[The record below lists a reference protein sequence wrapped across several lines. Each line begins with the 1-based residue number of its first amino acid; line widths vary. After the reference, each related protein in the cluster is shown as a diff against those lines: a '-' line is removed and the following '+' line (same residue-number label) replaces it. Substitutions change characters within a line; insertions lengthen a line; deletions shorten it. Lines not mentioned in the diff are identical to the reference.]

1 MAKSRLAASRNQ
13 NKSPAPPITKKNVTS
28 LDLIVDIRPEGVLN
42 STRHNFIYW
51 CHDDCRRCFIYLWHN
66 GFPRNVV
73 VPRLSPLLYLLVE

>member
-42 STRHNFIYW
+42 STRH
-51 CHDDCRRCFIYLWHN
+51 
-66 GFPRNVV
+66 
-73 VPRLSPLLYLLVE
+73 LSLIHI